1 MTRESWTGRIGFV
14 LAAAGSAVGLGNL
27 WRFPWMTAENGGSAF
42 LLVYLGI
49 VLAVGVPGL
58 LAEFVIGR
66 RSQKSPVGALR
77 DLSGSRNWGH
87 VGLLTVVAGLVLL
100 SFYSVVG
107 GWILR
112 YFVASPT
119 GAYFDNPGAYF
130 DAISVGPEAAAF
142 HVLFLALTA
151 GVVYGGVRDG
161 IERATTVMMPIVFI
175 ALIGLSVW
183 VSGLSGASEAYE
195 FYLSFDLGTVQS
207 SFLDIVLAAAGQA
220 LFTLSVGAGTM
231 ITYASYVGEDRS
243 LPADATLV
251 AVLNTAVGV
260 LAGLVVFPLL
270 FSTPGAD
277 VETSGPGALF
287 VGVATAF
294 AELPAGRLAAVGFFA
309 VVALAALSSSIS
321 MLEIVVAYL
330 VDERDRS
337 RQQAVLGVGAVVL
350 VTGTASAFVPPLFNA
365 LAGPVV
371 DFVLTT
377 GLFAFVVFTA
387 WVLGGDAVD
396 EFVRGTQFSSGLA
409 DAWRLLVGIVIP
421 PFLAFTLLVGVVGL
435 LDVTLASWQLGLA
448 GVVVAGVVVSLVRR
462 TRTEAGTAA

>member
-1 MTRESWTGRIGFV
+1 MARESWTGRIGFV

-77 DLSGSRNWGH
+77 DLSGSRNWGR
-87 VGLLTVVAGLVLL
+87 VGLLSVLAGLVLL

-112 YFVASPT
+112 YFLASPT
-119 GAYFDNPGAYF
+119 GAYFENPGAYF
-130 DAISVGPEAAAF
+130 GSISFGPEAAAF
-142 HVLFLALTA
+142 HVLFLLLTA

-161 IERATTVMMPIVFI
+161 IERATTVMMPIVFL

-183 VSGLSGASEAYE
+183 VSGLSGASAAYE
-195 FYLSFDLGTVQS
+195 FYLSFDVGAIQA

-251 AVLNTAVGV
+251 AVLNTTVGV

-294 AELPAGRLAAVGFFA
+294 SELPAGRLAAAGFFA

-337 RQQAVLGVGAVVL
+337 RQEAVLGVGGIVL
-350 VTGTASAFVPPLFNA
+350 VTGTASAFTPQLFEA

-371 DFVLTT
+371 DFVLTA
-377 GLFAFVVFTA
+377 GLFAFVVFAA
-387 WVLGGDAVD
+387 WVLGDAAVD
-396 EFVRGTQFSSGLA
+396 EFGRGTQFSSGLA
-409 DAWRLLVGIVIP
+409 DAWRLLVGVIIP
-421 PFLAFTLLVGVVGL
+421 PFLAFTLLVGVFEL
-435 LDVTLASWQLGLA
+435 LGVTLPSWQLGLA
-448 GVVVAGVVVSLVRR
+448 GIAVAGTVVALVRW
-462 TRTEAGTAA
+462 TRDAYGAAA

>member
-1 MTRESWTGRIGFV
+1 MARESWTGRVGFV
-14 LAAAGSAVGLGNL
+14 LAAVGSAVGLGNL

-42 LLVYLGI
+42 LVVYLGI

-58 LAEFVIGR
+58 LAEFVLGR
-66 RSQKSPVGALR
+66 RSRKSPVGALR

-87 VGLLTVVAGLVLL
+87 VGLVSVVAGLVLL

-112 YFVASPT
+112 YLVASPT
-119 GAYFDNPGAYF
+119 GAYFDAPGAYF
-130 DAISVGPEAAAF
+130 DGIAFGPGAAAF
-142 HVLFLALTA
+142 HALFLALTA

-161 IERATTVMMPIVFI
+161 IERATTVMMPVVLLVL
-175 ALIGLSVW
+175 AGMAAW
-183 VSGLSGASEAYE
+183 ASGLDGAGDAYA
-195 FYLSFDLGTVQS
+195 FYLAFDLDAIQAN
-207 SFLDIVLAAAGQA
+207 FLDVVLSAAGQA

-243 LPADATLV
+243 LPADATMV
-251 AVLNTAVGV
+251 AVLNTTVGV

-270 FSTPGAD
+270 FSTPGVG

-294 AELPAGRLAAVGFFA
+294 AALPAGPVLAAGFFA

-330 VDERDRS
+330 VDERDVDR
-337 RQQAVLGVGAVVL
+337 RRATLGVAAVVL
-350 VTGTASAFVPPLFNA
+350 VTGTASAFTPELFSL

-371 DFVLTT
+371 DVVLTL

-387 WVLGGDAVD
+387 WVLGADAVA
-396 EFVRGTQFSSGLA
+396 EFARGTRFSTGLA
-409 DAWRLLVGIVIP
+409 DAWRV
-421 PFLAFTLLVGVVGL
+421 LVGVVLPPFL
-435 LDVTLASWQLGLA
+435 LFTLGVGVADAA
-448 GVVVAGVVVSLVRR
+448 GVDVGTPVVVGVALAASALVVVLVAR
-462 TRTEAGTAA
+462 TRTAGEIAR